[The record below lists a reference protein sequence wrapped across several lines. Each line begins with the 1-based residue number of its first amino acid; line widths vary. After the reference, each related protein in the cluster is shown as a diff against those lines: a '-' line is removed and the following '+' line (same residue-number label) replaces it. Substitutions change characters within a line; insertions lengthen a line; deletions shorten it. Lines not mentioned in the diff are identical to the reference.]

1 MIPSEHE
8 TALREIAAT
17 LDSANIT
24 WAITGS
30 VNFALQGLPIKP
42 NDIDI
47 QTDRLGAYAFEDLFS
62 DAVVD
67 PVSFAEDEHIRSHF
81 GRFRIAG
88 IEVEVM
94 GDIEK
99 RQDGEWIG
107 PIHLP
112 EYIEYITYNDIKLP
126 VLALAYEYTAYKTL
140 GRDERAN
147 LIKEYLD
154 NVEK

>member
-1 MIPSEHE
+1 MIPKNHE
-8 TALREIAAT
+8 TALREITTT
-17 LDSANIT
+17 LESADIT

-30 VNFALQGLPIKP
+30 VNFALQGLPVEP

-47 QTDRLGAYAFEDLFS
+47 QTDRQGAYAFEDMFS
-62 DAVVD
+62 SALVD
-67 PVSFAEDEHIRSHF
+67 PVSFTENDHIRSHF

-99 RQDGEWIG
+99 RRDGEWIG

-112 EYIEYITYNDIKLP
+112 EYIENITYADMKLP
-126 VLALAYEYTAYKTL
+126 VLALSYEYTAYKKL

-147 LIKEYLD
+147 LIKEHLE
-154 NVEK
+154 NREN